1 MGPTYGSPLMG
12 PHLWV
17 ALVGLSPPLMGPPH
31 LWVALVGLSP
41 PLMGP
46 APQPVPCPQCP
57 APRCL
62 ALPRLL
68 PDCSSCLIFSA
79 PRGPHGAFGWC
90 VQNDTCLPLAG
101 ERRGGGAKG
110 GRGGERGGVGRRGR
124 VLRPEGGGVMAGVG
138 GATTGMGRGY
148 GCRGRG
154 CGRKGRGYS
163 CTYSPY
169 RPPGLH
175 PIAPY
180 NLP

>member
-110 GRGGERGGVGRRGR
+110 GRGGDMGGVGRRGR
-124 VLRPEGGGVMAGVG
+124 GLRPEGGGATGGSGRGKGRGWEEGEGIAAGR
-138 GATTGMGRGY
+138 GRGY
-148 GCRGRG
+148 GRS
-154 CGRKGRGYS
+154 GRGYD
-163 CTYSPY
+163 
-169 RPPGLH
+169 RNGAGLW
-175 PIAPY
+175 
-180 NLP
+180 L